1 MFYKLNFFGGLNMLE
16 VNLKKLNG
24 NAVIPTKGS
33 EHSAGYDL
41 YACLDEEFILIKPGE
56 IFKVPTGIA
65 VEIPNGYVG
74 LIFARSGLAIN
85 KNLAPVNKVGVCD
98 SDYRGE
104 YLVALLNSGKEEV
117 KIKNKDRIAQLV
129 VVPILSVKFKEV
141 ENLTET
147 KRGEG
152 GFGSTGI

>member
-1 MFYKLNFFGGLNMLE
+1 MLE

-147 KRGEG
+147 KRGEKTWT
-152 GFGSTGI
+152 S

>member
-1 MFYKLNFFGGLNMLE
+1 MLE
-16 VNLKKLNG
+16 VNLKKLNS
-24 NAVIPTKGS
+24 NAIIPTQGS

-65 VEIPNGYVG
+65 IEIPNGYVG

-141 ENLTET
+141 ANLTET

>member
-1 MFYKLNFFGGLNMLE
+1 MLE
-16 VNLKKLNG
+16 VNLKKLNS
-24 NAVIPTKGS
+24 NAVVPTKGS
-33 EHSAGYDL
+33 AYSAGYDL

-56 IFKVPTGIA
+56 VVKVPTGIA

-129 VVPILSVKFKEV
+129 IVPILSVKFKEV
-141 ENLTET
+141 ASLTET